1 MEHGY
6 ENLLIDFPEKDVARI
21 ALNRPEHLNAMTYGL
36 VTDLHEA
43 FDAIDR
49 DHSVRV
55 LILTGAGRGFCAVLI
70 SPVLVRFLA
79 PKGLGNSNRVWP
91 FNNT

>member
-43 FDAIDR
+43 LAVSYTHLTLPTIY
-49 DHSVRV
+49 SV
-55 LILTGAGRGFCAVLI
+55 
-70 SPVLVRFLA
+70 
-79 PKGLGNSNRVWP
+79 
-91 FNNT
+91 